1 MRENKILFFAAHGWT
16 ARLIGGSCR
25 VFLGCTQCQGQRVH
39 PALFRGA
46 EFVRQGG
53 VHSAG
58 PSDTVDA
65 LEGRTDQ
72 QDAVMGLATRGRSGV
87 AGVMGTVVLD
97 PQKGRR
103 EGARQ
108 GCMQAI
114 GAGGGG

>member
-53 VHSAG
+53 V
-58 PSDTVDA
+58 